1 MAKATVAD
9 KKQIAET
16 LRSLADYIE
25 SEDVQL
31 LPDCTIQMQK
41 GYREDSN
48 LHNIIRF
55 PDGCSSIRINLELY
69 NKKHAEQGL
78 KELEKHLSGY
88 L

>member
-1 MAKATVAD
+1 
-9 KKQIAET
+9 
-16 LRSLADYIE
+16 
-25 SEDVQL
+25 
-31 LPDCTIQMQK
+31 MQK
-41 GYREDSN
+41 GYREDFN
-48 LHNIIRF
+48 LHNIVRF

>member
-1 MAKATVAD
+1 MGKATVAD

-31 LPDCTIQMQK
+31 SPDCTIQMQK
-41 GYREDSN
+41 GYREDFN
-48 LHNIIRF
+48 LHNIVRF
-55 PDGCSSIRINLELY
+55 SDGRSSIRINLELY
-69 NKKHAEQGL
+69 NKEHAEHGL